1 MTEALNQIG
10 VFIMQN
16 NKINE
21 IVNKLKDCLDCL
33 EALKKYESRQK
44 ELELVIKYLENTICF
59 LGYVIVD
66 GELLHESDVKYDHS
80 GNPRRIND

>member
-1 MTEALNQIG
+1 
-10 VFIMQN
+10 MQN

-21 IVNKLKDCLDCL
+21 IVNQLKDCL
-33 EALKKYESRQK
+33 EALKKSESCQM

-66 GELLHESDVKYDHS
+66 GEILHESEVKYDHS